1 MKKQM
6 HSKEGQ
12 WERLDIHKVA
22 SEWMQ
27 DPNTNQGIVISAHDS
42 EGRSIAEVNA
52 KDRGDYVSF

>member
-1 MKKQM
+1 M